1 MWLLRKD
8 LTFPGNLTTKSRGS
22 KNRRSFPWVLKML
35 QLHLGVPACSQSFV
49 LMAPSGLGAPASGV
63 AQPSVLGSLKM
74 VCVCACVCTCLAAQS
89 CQTLCNSMDSSSP
102 GSSVHGDSPGKNTG
116 VGCHGL
122 LQAVYMCICT
132 YTSV

>member
-8 LTFPGNLTTKSRGS
+8 LMFPGNLTTKSRGS
-22 KNRRSFPWVLKML
+22 KNRHSFPWVLIMP
-35 QLHLGVPACSQSFV
+35 QLHLGVPACSQSLI
-49 LMAPSGLGAPASGV
+49 LMAPSGLGAPASG
-63 AQPSVLGSLKM
+63 AGEPSVLGALKM
-74 VCVCACVCTCLAAQS
+74 VCVCVCTCLAAQS

-122 LQAVYMCICT
+122 LQAVCMCICT
-132 YTSV
+132 YSSV